1 MDSKMADHYSAR
13 PVSAART
20 APLMTWVEVAD
31 PTGRTRLEARWSV
44 PAARVGTTAAAHAA

>member
-1 MDSKMADHYSAR
+1 MDSKMANHYSAR

-44 PAARVGTTAAAHAA
+44 PAAVAGATVAHAA